1 MYSIFEEEDK
11 NAATHHNRQMGMVI
25 FSEISWQKSKE
36 FNKQFSM
43 SEYTGLSNQTLRL
56 LEPERLSRYQA
67 DYYNMMLDRE
77 AKESLFNV
85 GSADEDEYV
94 TAESRKRG
102 VDNNFQINRIM
113 ECSRPSTTKQ
123 VKKLHGTP

>member
-25 FSEISWQKSKE
+25 FSEISWQKSRE

-102 VDNNFQINRIM
+102 VDNNLQINRIM

>member
-85 GSADEDEYV
+85 GSVDEDEYV

-102 VDNNFQINRIM
+102 VDNNLQINRIM